1 MKIVCLAFLC
11 VAASSCATGM
21 KRESACLANLVP
33 ASFKAE
39 EAFDAGRRADD
50 AGTQE
55 EARLRLVALRDWR
68 DRVYKRKRLL
78 TRLEEDHI
86 LSQTFFTLLAG
97 PGIVFYPII
106 RWNVRSVLWDGADPD
121 ADSDPITQY
130 YTERLA
136 SLGTGDG

>member
-1 MKIVCLAFLC
+1 MKVACLTLLL
-11 VAASSCATGM
+11 VVASSCATGM
-21 KRESACLANLVP
+21 KRDSACLASLVP

-39 EAFDAGRRADD
+39 EAFDAVRRAED
-50 AGTQE
+50 AGARE

-68 DRVYKRKRLL
+68 DRVYKRLL

-97 PGIVFYPII
+97 PGIVLYPIV
-106 RWNVRSVLWDGADPD
+106 RWNVRSVLWDGGDPD

-130 YTERLA
+130 CTERLA
-136 SLGTGDG
+136 ALGTGEG